1 MTPEQLKQL
10 NRAKLA
16 MFLKKLQKKR
26 VKVDGKRVRHSPHNQ
41 SMPCTRQCPCLP
53 A

>member
-16 MFLKKLQKKR
+16 YFLKKLQKKK

-41 SMPCTRQCPCLP
+41 NMPCAWQCPCLP

>member
-26 VKVDGKRVRHSPHNQ
+26 VKVNGKRVRHSPHNQ
-41 SMPCTRQCPCLP
+41 SMSCTRECPCLP